1 MRTVND
7 VIKYVNDIKP
17 NAFTDDTLTEWL
29 SECEGSIQ
37 TEILCIA
44 SGDVVTYNYAD
55 NKDTELIV
63 KPPHDKLYGFYLL
76 AMIDFAHGEYKKYEN
91 TMQLFNAALSEFAK
105 WFVRT
110 HSKEAKNPEGYY
122 MSGYDLA
129 VKHGYSGTEEEW
141 LKTLIG
147 PQGVQGIQ
155 GEKGDRGIPGKIQSV
170 TSGDNGKILV
180 DGESVVVYDDS
191 EIKEEIGGKVDKV
204 QGKGLS
210 SNDYTAKEK
219 TKLSELPTK
228 TELDTDLSGKEDSAN
243 KTPVLDSNSDDNQ
256 YPSAKCVY
264 DELVKKANAT
274 DLGLQCVNLG
284 YFEKI
289 ADFER
294 LNIVDDCY
302 GYFTV
307 KGQTWIDGS
316 YNLSV
321 TGDFTNEKE
330 SHNVTLVGSS
340 CTVFFLVVSEHQPPF
355 SDETA
360 DYGHQVFYDGSYVYE
375 RNISKNTTD
384 GTTTFTYSNPAKNS
398 FYGYERLTNKVT
410 GIYSDSTDEQYP
422 SAKAVYTALLKK
434 VNTADLG
441 LQCTD
446 FGYFDSYSKFYKLD
460 PGSQI
465 TSNRYGYF
473 STNKNIWL
481 GALSNAKENGNFK
494 TSNEIPSDS
503 SNDKD
508 ITIFFVTRKGNTI
521 TNEQGNSETTFYQ
534 SFWDDCNNIYHRTI
548 VSEEIVHENQG
559 GNLSIG
565 GSSGGSTI
573 TWYEYNY
580 TYKPLTESQINDIG
594 KKADKTTI
602 TTSTETTANITLVD
616 NTETRFAEITSL
628 TVVLPETISDSF
640 VSSAVFKSGAT
651 TTAVTVPSDIYCQ
664 GADCKNGAFLPKA
677 NKRYTMIFSYDGIMN
692 CYISAVPIQ
701 TVATQSADDFPA
713 ANDESVAETTE
724 SVAEEPESEPNEVI

>member
-17 NAFTDDTLTEWL
+17 NAFTDETLTEWL

-210 SNDYTAKEK
+210 SNDYTAEEK

-228 TELDTDLSGKEDSAN
+228 TELDTDLSGKEDTAN
-243 KTPVLDSNSDDNQ
+243 KVTTLDSN
-256 YPSAKCVY
+256 V
-264 DELVKKANAT
+264 T
-274 DLGLQCVNLG
+274 D
-284 YFEKI
+284 
-289 ADFER
+289 
-294 LNIVDDCY
+294 
-302 GYFTV
+302 T
-307 KGQTWIDGS
+307 
-316 YNLSV
+316 
-321 TGDFTNEKE
+321 
-330 SHNVTLVGSS
+330 
-340 CTVFFLVVSEHQPPF
+340 
-355 SDETA
+355 
-360 DYGHQVFYDGSYVYE
+360 
-375 RNISKNTTD
+375 
-384 GTTTFTYSNPAKNS
+384 
-398 FYGYERLTNKVT
+398 
-410 GIYSDSTDEQYP
+410 QYP
-422 SAKAVYTALLKK
+422 SAKAVYDELVKKLNTDEAVGKKTEQGGEVFNDYENNVASGKYSHAEGFRTIASGRNSHAEGADTEARQDCSHAEGYNTTAGGICSHAEGYST
-434 VNTADLG
+434 TAG
-441 LQCTD
+441 GNSHAEGSYTKANAMCSHTE
-446 FGYFDSYSKFYKLD
+446 GDSTIASGKYQHVQGKYNKEDTKDKYAHIVGNGTSDSK
-460 PGSQI
+460 
-465 TSNRYGYF
+465 R
-473 STNKNIWL
+473 
-481 GALSNAKENGNFK
+481 SNAHTLDWDGNAWYQGDIRVGGTSYDDGK
-494 TSNEIPSDS
+494 TVE
-503 SNDKD
+503 
-508 ITIFFVTRKGNTI
+508 TR
-521 TNEQGNSETTFYQ
+521 
-534 SFWDDCNNIYHRTI
+534 
-548 VSEEIVHENQG
+548 
-559 GNLSIG
+559 
-565 GSSGGSTI
+565 
-573 TWYEYNY
+573 
-580 TYKPLTESQINDIG
+580 
-594 KKADKTTI
+594 TTI
-602 TTSTETTANITLVD
+602 SISTETTPNITLAD
-616 NTETRFAEITSL
+616 NTEARCGELTSL
-628 TVVLPETISDSF
+628 TVTLPETLSDSF
-640 VSSAVFKSGAT
+640 ISSVVFKSGAT
-651 TTAVTVPSDIYCQ
+651 ATTVTVPSEVYCQ

-692 CYISAVPIQ
+692 CYIAAVPIQ
-701 TVATQSADDFPA
+701 TAETQPEDVAEDEASVAS
-713 ANDESVAETTE
+713 DESTAEDTESVTEEPENIMETTE
-724 SVAEEPESEPNEVI
+724 SVTEEPESEPSEVI

>member
-210 SNDYTAKEK
+210 SNDYTAEEK
-219 TKLSELPTK
+219 TKLSELPSK

-243 KTPVLDSNSDDNQ
+243 KVTTLDSNATDTQ

-289 ADFER
+289 ADFKK

-330 SHNVTLVGSS
+330 NNTVTIVGSRY
-340 CTVFFLVVSEHQPPF
+340 TVFFLVVSEHQPSF
-355 SDETA
+355 SDETG

-384 GTTTFTYSNPAKNS
+384 GTTTFTYSNPAKNRFS
-398 FYGYERLTNKVT
+398 SYERLKNKVT
-410 GIYSDSTDEQYP
+410 GIYSDSTNEQYP

-434 VNTADLG
+434 VNTTDLG
-441 LQCTD
+441 LQ
-446 FGYFDSYSKFYKLD
+446 FVNL
-460 PGSQI
+460 
-465 TSNRYGYF
+465 GYF
-473 STNKNIWL
+473 SKTEDFDKLNIANNCYGCFEIRSDKWL
-481 GALSNAKENGNFK
+481 NARLNASVSGDFKQGYNGNVLVD
-494 TSNEIPSDS
+494 TLAPN
-503 SNDKD
+503 
-508 ITIFFVTRKGNTI
+508 ITVYFIVRQGNTI
-521 TNEQGNSETTFYQ
+521 TKGAGSSETTSTQIFY
-534 SFWDDCNNIYHRTI
+534 
-548 VSEEIVHENQG
+548 
-559 GNLSIG
+559 
-565 GSSGGSTI
+565 SG
-573 TWYEYNY
+573 
-580 TYKPLTESQINDIG
+580 
-594 KKADKTTI
+594 
-602 TTSTETTANITLVD
+602 
-616 NTETRFAEITSL
+616 
-628 TVVLPETISDSF
+628 
-640 VSSAVFKSGAT
+640 
-651 TTAVTVPSDIYCQ
+651 DIY
-664 GADCKNGAFLPKA
+664 L
-677 NKRYTMIFSYDGIMN
+677 RRI
-692 CYISAVPIQ
+692 
-701 TVATQSADDFPA
+701 
-713 ANDESVAETTE
+713 TE
-724 SVAEEPESEPNEVI
+724 ERERVNEIEW

>member
-17 NAFTDDTLTEWL
+17 NAFTEETLTEWL

-110 HSKEAKNPEGYY
+110 HSKEVKNPEGYY

-191 EIKEEIGGKVDKV
+191 EIKEEIGGKVDKAIGKGLSSNDYTDDEKNKLANLSNYDDTEIKNEIGGKVDKV

-210 SNDYTAKEK
+210 SNDYTAEEK
-219 TKLSELPTK
+219 TKLSELPSK

-243 KTPVLDSNSDDNQ
+243 KTLVLDSNSTHHQ

-264 DELVKKANAT
+264 DADNALVLADERAKYYGDKDIVPSNESYFTVNETGETITGLTDTGKTQTKLVIPYEINGVKIT
-274 DLGLQCVNLG
+274 DLGHSDTPILNGNGVIT
-284 YFEKI
+284 KI
-289 ADFER
+289 VIPNSITSIRNSAFYNCSS
-294 LNIVDDCY
+294 LTSINIP
-302 GYFTV
+302 
-307 KGQTWIDGS
+307 
-316 YNLSV
+316 NSV
-321 TGDFTNEKE
+321 TRIGEGAFFNCE
-330 SHNVTLVGSS
+330 SLTSIDIPNSITHIESGAFQD
-340 CTVFFLVVSEHQPPF
+340 CTSLTSINIPDSVVSIR
-355 SDETA
+355 
-360 DYGHQVFYDGSYVYE
+360 HQVFYGCTSLKSVNIPDSVTSIGDYAFHVGETGQEYPIPGLTIYCEQGSYAETYAKTN
-375 RNISKNTTD
+375 NI
-384 GTTTFTYSNPAKNS
+384 P
-398 FYGYERLTNKVT
+398 V
-410 GIYSDSTDEQYP
+410 
-422 SAKAVYTALLKK
+422 VYTDVKAASI
-434 VNTADLG
+434 N
-441 LQCTD
+441 
-446 FGYFDSYSKFYKLD
+446 
-460 PGSQI
+460 PI
-465 TSNRYGYF
+465 TVAG
-473 STNKNIWL
+473 
-481 GALSNAKENGNFK
+481 
-494 TSNEIPSDS
+494 TS
-503 SNDKD
+503 
-508 ITIFFVTRKGNTI
+508 
-521 TNEQGNSETTFYQ
+521 SETTP
-534 SFWDDCNNIYHRTI
+534 S
-548 VSEEIVHENQG
+548 
-559 GNLSIG
+559 
-565 GSSGGSTI
+565 
-573 TWYEYNY
+573 
-580 TYKPLTESQINDIG
+580 
-594 KKADKTTI
+594 
-602 TTSTETTANITLVD
+602 ITLSG
-616 NTETRFAEITSL
+616 NTEVRFAEITSL
-628 TVVLPETISDSF
+628 TVALPETISDSF
-640 VSSAVFKSGAT
+640 ISSVIFKSGAT
-651 TTAVTVPSDIYCQ
+651 ATTVTVPSGVYCQ

-692 CYISAVPIQ
+692 CYIAAVPIQ
-701 TVATQSADDFPA
+701 TAETQSEDEASVMS
-713 ANDESVAETTE
+713 DESAAEETE
-724 SVAEEPESEPNEVI
+724 SVTEEPESVMETSEIAMEEPESEPNEVI

>member
-17 NAFTDDTLTEWL
+17 NAFTDETLTEWL

-210 SNDYTAKEK
+210 SNDYTAEEK

-228 TELDTDLSGKEDSAN
+228 TELDTDLSGKEDTAN
-243 KTPVLDSNSDDNQ
+243 KVTTLDSN
-256 YPSAKCVY
+256 V
-264 DELVKKANAT
+264 T
-274 DLGLQCVNLG
+274 D
-284 YFEKI
+284 
-289 ADFER
+289 
-294 LNIVDDCY
+294 
-302 GYFTV
+302 T
-307 KGQTWIDGS
+307 
-316 YNLSV
+316 
-321 TGDFTNEKE
+321 
-330 SHNVTLVGSS
+330 
-340 CTVFFLVVSEHQPPF
+340 
-355 SDETA
+355 
-360 DYGHQVFYDGSYVYE
+360 
-375 RNISKNTTD
+375 
-384 GTTTFTYSNPAKNS
+384 
-398 FYGYERLTNKVT
+398 
-410 GIYSDSTDEQYP
+410 QYP
-422 SAKAVYTALLKK
+422 SAKAVYDELVKKLNTDEAVGKKTEQGGEVFNDYENNVASGKYSHAEGFRTIASGRNSHAEGADTEARQDCSHAEGYNTTAGGICSHAEGYSTTAGGNSHAEGSYTKANAMCS
-434 VNTADLG
+434 NTEV
-441 LQCTD
+441 
-446 FGYFDSYSKFYKLD
+446 DSTIASGKYQQVHGKYNKEDTKDKYAHIVGNGTSDSK
-460 PGSQI
+460 
-465 TSNRYGYF
+465 R
-473 STNKNIWL
+473 
-481 GALSNAKENGNFK
+481 SNAHTLDWDGNAWYQGDIRVGGTSYDDGK
-494 TSNEIPSDS
+494 TVE
-503 SNDKD
+503 
-508 ITIFFVTRKGNTI
+508 TR
-521 TNEQGNSETTFYQ
+521 
-534 SFWDDCNNIYHRTI
+534 
-548 VSEEIVHENQG
+548 
-559 GNLSIG
+559 
-565 GSSGGSTI
+565 
-573 TWYEYNY
+573 
-580 TYKPLTESQINDIG
+580 
-594 KKADKTTI
+594 TTI
-602 TTSTETTANITLVD
+602 SISTETTPNITLAG
-616 NTETRFAEITSL
+616 NTEARCGELTSL
-628 TVVLPETISDSF
+628 TVTLPETLSDSF
-640 VSSAVFKSGAT
+640 ISSVVFKSGAT
-651 TTAVTVPSDIYCQ
+651 ATTVTVPSEVYCQ

-692 CYISAVPIQ
+692 CYIAAVPIQ
-701 TVATQSADDFPA
+701 TAETQPEDVAEDEASVAS
-713 ANDESVAETTE
+713 DESTAEDTESVTEEPENIMETTE

>member
-17 NAFTDDTLTEWL
+17 NAFTEETLTEWL

-210 SNDYTAKEK
+210 SNDYTDEEK
-219 TKLSELPTK
+219 TKLEGLQDGQVYAFNFNYL
-228 TELDTDLSGKEDSAN
+228 TEKNESLSGEVMNVGGRVADLERTTQESINQLWGNANTKEDLAN
-243 KTPVLDSNSDDNQ
+243 KVTTLNSNSTDTQ
-256 YPSAKCVY
+256 YPSAKATY
-264 DELVKKANAT
+264 DELVKKLNANEAVGKKTEQGGEVFNNDNDNIAT
-274 DLGLQCVNLG
+274 GNHSHAEG
-284 YFEKI
+284 
-289 ADFER
+289 
-294 LNIVDDCY
+294 N
-302 GYFTV
+302 
-307 KGQTWIDGS
+307 
-316 YNLSV
+316 
-321 TGDFTNEKE
+321 FTNASGIA
-330 SHNVTLVGSS
+330 SHVEG
-340 CTVFFLVVSEHQPPF
+340 
-355 SDETA
+355 
-360 DYGHQVFYDGSYVYE
+360 Y
-375 RNISKNTTD
+375 
-384 GTTTFTYSNPAKNS
+384 GTTASSDCQHVQGQF
-398 FYGYERLTNKVT
+398 NK
-410 GIYSDSTDEQYP
+410 GD
-422 SAKAVYTALLKK
+422 TANKYAHI
-434 VNTADLG
+434 VGNG
-441 LQCTD
+441 
-446 FGYFDSYSKFYKLD
+446 
-460 PGSQI
+460 
-465 TSNRYGYF
+465 TSNSER
-473 STNKNIWL
+473 
-481 GALSNAKENGNFK
+481 SNAHTLDWDGNAWYQGDIRIGGTSYDDGK
-494 TSNEIPSDS
+494 TVE
-503 SNDKD
+503 
-508 ITIFFVTRKGNTI
+508 T
-521 TNEQGNSETTFYQ
+521 ETTI
-534 SFWDDCNNIYHRTI
+534 S
-548 VSEEIVHENQG
+548 
-559 GNLSIG
+559 
-565 GSSGGSTI
+565 
-573 TWYEYNY
+573 
-580 TYKPLTESQINDIG
+580 
-594 KKADKTTI
+594 
-602 TTSTETTANITLVD
+602 TSTETSPSITLAD

-628 TVVLPETISDSF
+628 TVTLPETISDSF

-651 TTAVTVPSDIYCQ
+651 ATTVTVPSDIYCQ

-701 TVATQSADDFPA
+701 TVATQSVDDFPA
-713 ANDESVAETTE
+713 TNDESVAEPTK

>member
-210 SNDYTAKEK
+210 SNDYTAEEK

-243 KTPVLDSNSDDNQ
+243 KVTTLDSNGTDTQ
-256 YPSAKCVY
+256 YPSAKAVY
-264 DELVKKANAT
+264 DELVKKA
-274 DLGLQCVNLG
+274 DM
-284 YFEKI
+284 
-289 ADFER
+289 
-294 LNIVDDCY
+294 
-302 GYFTV
+302 
-307 KGQTWIDGS
+307 QTQNGGVHVGGGIDGLVVGHGVGIG
-316 YNLSV
+316 YNVYVGDDKGCAIGEYTATNADGCALGGGAMANGGCAIGKGAL
-321 TGDFTNEKE
+321 TGDGFAGGRNAETVDTVSGRPIDAIQLGTGTNPNEK
-330 SHNVTLVGSS
+330 TL
-340 CTVFFLVVSEHQPPF
+340 QIY
-355 SDETA
+355 
-360 DYGHQVFYDGSYVYE
+360 DYQLLDAGGHIPNE
-375 RNISKNTTD
+375 RMPT
-384 GTTTFTYSNPAKNS
+384 
-398 FYGYERLTNKVT
+398 
-410 GIYSDSTDEQYP
+410 
-422 SAKAVYTALLKK
+422 
-434 VNTADLG
+434 
-441 LQCTD
+441 
-446 FGYFDSYSKFYKLD
+446 
-460 PGSQI
+460 
-465 TSNRYGYF
+465 
-473 STNKNIWL
+473 
-481 GALSNAKENGNFK
+481 KE
-494 TSNEIPSDS
+494 
-503 SNDKD
+503 
-508 ITIFFVTRKGNTI
+508 
-521 TNEQGNSETTFYQ
+521 
-534 SFWDDCNNIYHRTI
+534 
-548 VSEEIVHENQG
+548 
-559 GNLSIG
+559 
-565 GSSGGSTI
+565 
-573 TWYEYNY
+573 
-580 TYKPLTESQINDIG
+580 
-594 KKADKTTI
+594 DKTTI
-602 TTSTETTANITLVD
+602 TTSTETTASITLAD
-616 NTETRFAEITSL
+616 NTEFIFTAELEELEIALPQNATEPYICS
-628 TVVLPETISDSF
+628 VVFNSGETPTGGVYAPGSIY
-640 VSSAVFKSGAT
+640 FKGINCTGST
-651 TTAVTVPSDIYCQ
+651 FTPT
-664 GADCKNGAFLPKA
+664 A
-677 NKRYTMIFSYDGIMN
+677 NKHYTLMFVYDSMELICYVSAKPINEIILFS
-692 CYISAVPIQ
+692 
-701 TVATQSADDFPA
+701 TADTDEA
-713 ANDESVAETTE
+713 SVMSDESTAEESESVMETSE

>member
-17 NAFTDDTLTEWL
+17 NAFTDETLTEWL

-44 SGDVVTYNYAD
+44 SGDVVTYSYAD

-210 SNDYTAKEK
+210 TNDYTTEEK
-219 TKLSELPTK
+219 TKLSELPSK
-228 TELDTDLSGKEDSAN
+228 TELNTDLSGKEDSAN
-243 KTPVLDSNSDDNQ
+243 KVTTLDSNATDTQ
-256 YPSAKCVY
+256 YPSAKATY
-264 DELVKKANAT
+264 DELVKKLNADEAVGKKTEQGGEVFNVESGNRAYGKSSHAQGKRCCTGILAFPIKQIDTSNNRIILDYNDVSTVIDSFKADTGIKLSPSDIFLSSAIYYGCTDIDTATNSRTYYTLGSYPSIYYVNSEDICILTFSYLEKNINPSYIYMDVNSFGTVPILGENSSAEGFGVIALSANQHAQ
-274 DLGLQCVNLG
+274 GVYN
-284 YFEKI
+284 EK
-289 ADFER
+289 DFANR
-294 LNIVDDCY
+294 YAHIVGNGTSDSDRSNAHTLDWDGNAWYQGDIRVGGTSYDD
-302 GYFTV
+302 GKTAETKTTTV
-307 KGQTWIDGS
+307 K
-316 YNLSV
+316 
-321 TGDFTNEKE
+321 
-330 SHNVTLVGSS
+330 
-340 CTVFFLVVSEHQPPF
+340 
-355 SDETA
+355 
-360 DYGHQVFYDGSYVYE
+360 
-375 RNISKNTTD
+375 
-384 GTTTFTYSNPAKNS
+384 
-398 FYGYERLTNKVT
+398 
-410 GIYSDSTDEQYP
+410 
-422 SAKAVYTALLKK
+422 
-434 VNTADLG
+434 
-441 LQCTD
+441 
-446 FGYFDSYSKFYKLD
+446 
-460 PGSQI
+460 
-465 TSNRYGYF
+465 
-473 STNKNIWL
+473 
-481 GALSNAKENGNFK
+481 
-494 TSNEIPSDS
+494 
-503 SNDKD
+503 
-508 ITIFFVTRKGNTI
+508 
-521 TNEQGNSETTFYQ
+521 
-534 SFWDDCNNIYHRTI
+534 
-548 VSEEIVHENQG
+548 
-559 GNLSIG
+559 
-565 GSSGGSTI
+565 
-573 TWYEYNY
+573 
-580 TYKPLTESQINDIG
+580 
-594 KKADKTTI
+594 
-602 TTSTETTANITLVD
+602 STETTASITLAD
-616 NTETRFAEITSL
+616 NTETRYGEITSL
-628 TVVLPETISDSF
+628 TVALPETISDSF

-651 TTAVTVPSDIYCQ
+651 ATTVTVPSDIYCQ

-692 CYISAVPIQ
+692 CYIAAVPIQ
-701 TVATQSADDFPA
+701 TAETQSADDFPA
-713 ANDESVAETTE
+713 ANDESVAEPTE

>member
-191 EIKEEIGGKVDKV
+191 EIKEEIGGKVDKA

-210 SNDYTAKEK
+210 SNDYTAEEK

-243 KTPVLDSNSDDNQ
+243 KVTTLDSNS
-256 YPSAKCVY
+256 
-264 DELVKKANAT
+264 T
-274 DLGLQCVNLG
+274 D
-284 YFEKI
+284 
-289 ADFER
+289 
-294 LNIVDDCY
+294 
-302 GYFTV
+302 T
-307 KGQTWIDGS
+307 
-316 YNLSV
+316 
-321 TGDFTNEKE
+321 
-330 SHNVTLVGSS
+330 
-340 CTVFFLVVSEHQPPF
+340 
-355 SDETA
+355 
-360 DYGHQVFYDGSYVYE
+360 
-375 RNISKNTTD
+375 
-384 GTTTFTYSNPAKNS
+384 
-398 FYGYERLTNKVT
+398 
-410 GIYSDSTDEQYP
+410 QYP
-422 SAKAVYTALLKK
+422 SAKAVY
-434 VNTADLG
+434 VNISVLIDILRTKIDMDTLNYVVG
-441 LQCTD
+441 FCE
-446 FGYFDSYSKFYKLD
+446 S
-460 PGSQI
+460 
-465 TSNRYGYF
+465 
-473 STNKNIWL
+473 
-481 GALSNAKENGNFK
+481 LSNKVTTLDSNSTDTQYPSAKCV
-494 TSNEIPSDS
+494 
-503 SNDKD
+503 ND
-508 ITIFFVTRKGNTI
+508 
-521 TNEQGNSETTFYQ
+521 
-534 SFWDDCNNIYHRTI
+534 
-548 VSEEIVHENQG
+548 
-559 GNLSIG
+559 
-565 GSSGGSTI
+565 
-573 TWYEYNY
+573 
-580 TYKPLTESQINDIG
+580 
-594 KKADKTTI
+594 KKADKTII
-602 TTSTETTANITLVD
+602 TTVT
-616 NTETRFAEITSL
+616 EITS
-628 TVVLPETISDSF
+628 VPVLADNAELRFGELRALGLLIPITLYDGGYKSDSF
-640 VSSAVFKSGAT
+640 ISSVIFKSGAN
-651 TTAVTVPSDIYCQ
+651 VPSISIRWEGDPTYPFDVYYQ

-692 CYISAVPIQ
+692 CYIAAVPIQ
-701 TVATQSADDFPA
+701 TAETQSADDFPA
-713 ANDESVAETTE
+713 ANDESVADPTE
-724 SVAEEPESEPNEVI
+724 SVTEEPESEPNEVI